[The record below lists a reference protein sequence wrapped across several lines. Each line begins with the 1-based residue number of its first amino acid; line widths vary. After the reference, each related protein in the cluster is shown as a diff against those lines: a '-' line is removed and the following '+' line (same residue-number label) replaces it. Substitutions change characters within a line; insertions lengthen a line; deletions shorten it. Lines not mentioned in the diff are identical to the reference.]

1 MRQSLIAFAAIYAV
15 VLGTSSC
22 GGNNTTVPGLG
33 SGQGQYQQIERLARP
48 AVKELFQQF
57 NNHDG
62 TNRTSPYAQ
71 PYSSQTLYQEIGSFS
86 ATVGRRPRS
95 APPCRRS

>member
-22 GGNNTTVPGLG
+22 GGNNNTQVPVLG
-33 SGQGQYQQIERLARP
+33 NQAQYQQIERLARP

-57 NNHDG
+57 NNHDS

-71 PYSSQTLYQEIGSFS
+71 PYSSQTSIKRS
-86 ATVGRRPRS
+86 ARSRPAWPAGRRSPRR
-95 APPCRRS
+95 CRRS